1 MRVAAVALLALAALG
16 ERVHAAD
23 LERAKH
29 EGTLSLHTSM
39 QVVDSGPLTQAFER
53 KYGIRVQLWRASGE
67 HLVQRAVTEARAG
80 RHEVDV
86 FETDGAQM
94 EILHRER
101 LLAPF
106 PLAAV
111 SGIPR
116 EIIPAHGDYVPT
128 RLSLYVMA
136 YNTRL
141 VKPEDVPKSY
151 AEVLDRKWAGRIGL
165 EAADVAWFAAT
176 AKGMGEER
184 GIAFFRELAARKPSM
199 RGGHTLLAELVA
211 AGEVPLVLDA
221 HVQGVARLKARG
233 APIDWKP
240 LDPAFGQPSS
250 VGIART
256 APHPNAAA
264 LFAEFMLSREG
275 QEIIKARNRV
285 PVSTAVDS
293 PLNKFRYAVIDPAIV
308 LDEWDRWEKLWSELF
323 LGGKPVKSE
332 E

>member
-1 MRVAAVALLALAALG
+1 
-16 ERVHAAD
+16 
-23 LERAKH
+23 
-29 EGTLSLHTSM
+29 
-39 QVVDSGPLTQAFER
+39 
-53 KYGIRVQLWRASGE
+53 
-67 HLVQRAVTEARAG
+67 
-80 RHEVDV
+80 
-86 FETDGAQM
+86 
-94 EILHRER
+94 
-101 LLAPF
+101 
-106 PLAAV
+106 
-111 SGIPR
+111 
-116 EIIPAHGDYVPT
+116 
-128 RLSLYVMA
+128 
-136 YNTRL
+136 
-141 VKPEDVPKSY
+141 
-151 AEVLDRKWAGRIGL
+151 
-165 EAADVAWFAAT
+165 
-176 AKGMGEER
+176 
-184 GIAFFRELAARKPSM
+184 
-199 RGGHTLLAELVA
+199 
-211 AGEVPLVLDA
+211 
-221 HVQGVARLKARG
+221 KARG